1 MIAVVKEADP
11 STKEKRDV
19 VKLLVPEER
28 LRNLEDHIKK
38 FQKYN
43 FAKSM
48 SDPIEKARKSLLI
61 DYPFIAKI

>member
-1 MIAVVKEADP
+1 MITVIKDVDP
-11 STKEKRDV
+11 KTKEKREV
-19 VKLLVPEER
+19 VKLLVTEER

-48 SDPIEKARKSLLI
+48 SDPIENARKSLLI
-61 DYPFIAKI
+61 NYPFMAKI